1 MPLVTRGSALAH
13 PIIFMWT
20 VPRSVSTSFERM
32 MSERGDHAVLDEPF
46 SRHYYFGPDRR
57 STRFSRR
64 MDGCSASSMRDLIE
78 RTARQRPVFV
88 KDMAYQATGMLD
100 PARLAGFRN
109 CFLVRD
115 PAATLRSLAR
125 RWPDFTDEETG
136 WEALGRAADVVQSVG
151 QPLVVLEAERLCA
164 DPRAV
169 VAAWCEAMHLEFVE
183 DALTWDAG
191 MRPEWSPWEDWHTA
205 TARATGFIALD
216 EPPPPRLDD
225 SRVYEAYRRALP
237 VYERLRA
244 HVLTV

>member
-1 MPLVTRGSALAH
+1 VH
-13 PIIFMWT
+13 PIIFLWT

-57 STRFSRR
+57 SARFTERT
-64 MDGCSASSMRDLIE
+64 DGCSADAMRELIE
-78 RTARQRPVFV
+78 RTAQQRPVFV
-88 KDMAYQATGMLD
+88 KDMAYQATGMLERG
-100 PARLAGFRN
+100 RLAGFRN

-125 RWPDFTDEETG
+125 KWPDFTDEEAG
-136 WEALGRAADVVQSVG
+136 WDALGRAADVVQSVG

-164 DPRAV
+164 DPGAV
-169 VAAWCEAMHLEFVE
+169 VAAWCEAMDLEYVE

-191 MRPEWSPWEDWHTA
+191 MRPEWSPWEDWHATTA
-205 TARATGFIALD
+205 HATGFHALD
-216 EPPPPRLDD
+216 DPPPPPFDD
-225 SRVYEAYRRALP
+225 PRVRAVHRRAVR

-244 HVLTV
+244 HALTA